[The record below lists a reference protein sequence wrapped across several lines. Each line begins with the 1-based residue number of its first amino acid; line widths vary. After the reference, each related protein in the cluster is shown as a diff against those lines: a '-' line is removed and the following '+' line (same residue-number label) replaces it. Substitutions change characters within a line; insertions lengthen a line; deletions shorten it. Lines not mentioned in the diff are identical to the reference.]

1 LFLNLSGRLAAYD
14 RAITRAVA
22 HRKATDGEAHVLDL
36 GTGTGALA
44 LMAARA
50 GATSVVACD
59 LHESLCDVARKAAA
73 ANGFTKSSSSRE
85 QTISVVHK
93 DVALLQRGHEV
104 RPLGV
109 NIVIADMFDA
119 GLTGDQF
126 PYLLD
131 LTRKK
136 VVQPGATVVP
146 AAATLYC
153 MGIEALTTEVEG
165 VKVSG
170 MNAYRWDSSYQ
181 AVKLNEMPHRVL
193 TKPTRISETFFDGE
207 KRPRPRD
214 SLVKLDIISQGT
226 LNAILFWFDLHLDDV
241 ESITSGKF

>member
-1 LFLNLSGRLAAYD
+1 
-14 RAITRAVA
+14 
-22 HRKATDGEAHVLDL
+22 
-36 GTGTGALA
+36 
-44 LMAARA
+44 MAARA

-73 ANGFTKSSSSRE
+73 ANGFTNNKNSSSTSSSPSSSSK
-85 QTISVVHK
+85 ISVVTK

-146 AAATLYC
+146 AAATMYC

-165 VKVSG
+165 VKVSSF
-170 MNAYRWDSSYQ
+170 NAYRWDGSYV
-181 AVKLNEMPHRVL
+181 AVKLKEMPHRVL
-193 TKPTRISETFFDGE
+193 TKPTKISETFFNGE

-214 SLVKLDIISQGT
+214 SLVKLDIIAPGM
-226 LNAILFWFDLHLDDV
+226 LNAVVFWFDLHLDDV
-241 ESITSGKF
+241 ESITSGKLEQRERGLG

>member
-1 LFLNLSGRLAAYD
+1 M
-14 RAITRAVA
+14 
-22 HRKATDGEAHVLDL
+22 
-36 GTGTGALA
+36 GTGAGALA

-50 GATSVVACD
+50 GANSVVACD

-73 ANGFTKSSSSRE
+73 ANGFTHSSSSSSSSAAATAAAA
-85 QTISVVHK
+85 QKISVVHK

-153 MGIEALTTEVEG
+153 MGIEALTSEVEG
-165 VKVSG
+165 VKLSS
-170 MNAYRWDSSYQ
+170 MNAYRWDANYQ
-181 AVKLNEMPHRVL
+181 AVKLKDMPHRPL
-193 TKPTRISETFFDGE
+193 TKPVKISETFFDGE

-214 SLVKLDIISQGT
+214 GLVKLDIIAHGM
-226 LNAILFWFDLHLDDV
+226 LNAVVFWFDLHLDDV
-241 ESITSGKF
+241 ESITSGTFSSLLIQLICPSYLNPYIHWVLN

>member
-1 LFLNLSGRLAAYD
+1 
-14 RAITRAVA
+14 
-22 HRKATDGEAHVLDL
+22 
-36 GTGTGALA
+36 
-44 LMAARA
+44 MAARA

-59 LHESLCDVARKAAA
+59 LHESLCDIARKAAA
-73 ANGFTKSSSSRE
+73 ANGFSKSSS
-85 QTISVVHK
+85 QNISVVHK

-165 VKVSG
+165 VKLSSF
-170 MNAYRWDSSYQ
+170 NAYRWDASYQ
-181 AVKLNEMPHRVL
+181 AVNLKDMPHRVL
-193 TKPTRISETFFDGE
+193 TKPTKISETFFDGE

-214 SLVKLDIISQGT
+214 SLVKLDIIAQGM
-226 LNAILFWFDLHLDDV
+226 LNAVVFWFDLHLDDV
-241 ESITSGKF
+241 ESITSGEWREASGGEGRAAKTTIWVISLVGFVRCIYSFLDDFTRSRI